1 VAVAVAVS
9 VAVSVFAVADLP
21 VAILDLEE
29 AEEDWVEQ
37 EGL

>member
-1 VAVAVAVS
+1 
-9 VAVSVFAVADLP
+9 VADLP